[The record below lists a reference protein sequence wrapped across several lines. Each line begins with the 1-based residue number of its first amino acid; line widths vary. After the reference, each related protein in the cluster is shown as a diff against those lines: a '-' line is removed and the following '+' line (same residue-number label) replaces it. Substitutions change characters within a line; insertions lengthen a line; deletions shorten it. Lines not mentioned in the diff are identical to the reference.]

1 MPVFSPQNIL
11 LAEET
16 RPLRFLVIQQI
27 AENNTDLPI
36 KPLSSQVSQAI
47 TDWRSKWDKNTS
59 SSGDSVTVSFNGLH
73 NHTQMWSY

>member
-1 MPVFSPQNIL
+1 MLNAFDDTDDGFYLQNVL

-36 KPLSSQVSQAI
+36 KPLNS
-47 TDWRSKWDKNTS
+47 RL
-59 SSGDSVTVSFNGLH
+59 SFKDVYN
-73 NHTQMWSY
+73 NKYT